1 MKVRARALSV
11 RLGGRTLLHP
21 LELELRAGEVLAII
35 GANGAGKSTLLSALA
50 GDRRGATSGELWLDE
65 RRLESYSAAELATRR
80 AVVRQH
86 STLEA
91 DFTVA
96 EVVALGRAHSKRS
109 AREACLREVGLFGVS
124 ARSYLTLSGGERARV
139 HLARALHQLGEGKDG
154 LLLLDEPTAAL
165 DAREQHRALAVVRD
179 RARRGLSAA
188 VIVHDLALAAS
199 YADRVAV
206 LAGGRLLAC
215 EEPARAL
222 TPELLR
228 AAFGIAFELVH
239 TARGPVP
246 LALTPPG

>member
-1 MKVRARALSV
+1 MRVRARGLGV
-11 RLGGRTLLHP
+11 RVGARTLLHP
-21 LELELRAGEVLAII
+21 LELELRAGEVLAIV
-35 GANGAGKSTLLSALA
+35 GANGAGKSTLLAALA
-50 GDRRGATSGELWLDE
+50 GDRRGTRSGEVWLDE

-86 STLEA
+86 SALEA

-96 EVVALGRAHSKRS
+96 EVVALGRAGSTRG
-109 AREACLREVGLFGVS
+109 AREACLREVGLFGLS

-139 HLARALHQLGEGKDG
+139 HLARALHQLGERHDG

-179 RARRGLSAA
+179 RTRRGLAAA
-188 VIVHDLALAAS
+188 VIVHDLTLAAS

-206 LAGGRLLAC
+206 LANGRLLAW
-215 EEPARAL
+215 EAPARAL

-228 AAFGIAFELVH
+228 AAFGIAFELVP
-239 TARGPVP
+239 TTRGPVP